1 MRDLPRPNEIYR
13 HFKGNC
19 YRIMTLATETETR
32 QTLVVYQA
40 LYGDY
45 QMYAREL
52 SMFMSPVDKEKYP
65 DVKQQWRFEL
75 VTFEASQQSP
85 IPYVEQTQQGTT
97 SQADQAKEQATPV
110 ADQVKEQTISAAE
123 QKQESSAQ
131 ESLQVDPMVMKYLDA
146 DTYEDKLQIL
156 VAMRERLTDEMI
168 NTMSIA
174 VDVEIPPGDINDRY
188 EQLKYCLVTRERFEC
203 NRLR

>member
-85 IPYVEQTQQGTT
+85 TPYVGQTQQVTT
-97 SQADQAKEQATPV
+97 SQADQAKEY
-110 ADQVKEQTISAAE
+110 TISAAE

-168 NTMSIA
+168 NNMSIA
-174 VDVEIPPGDINDRY
+174 VDVEIPPGEINDRY

>member
-85 IPYVEQTQQGTT
+85 TPYVGQTQQVTT
-97 SQADQAKEQATPV
+97 SQADQAKEY
-110 ADQVKEQTISAAE
+110 TISAAE

-131 ESLQVDPMVMKYLDA
+131 ESLQVDPMVMNYLDA

>member
-85 IPYVEQTQQGTT
+85 TPYVGQTQQVTT
-97 SQADQAKEQATPV
+97 SQADQAKEY
-110 ADQVKEQTISAAE
+110 TISAAE

-174 VDVEIPPGDINDRY
+174 VDVEIPPGNINDRY

>member
-85 IPYVEQTQQGTT
+85 TPYVGQTQQVTT
-97 SQADQAKEQATPV
+97 SQADQAKEY
-110 ADQVKEQTISAAE
+110 TISAAE

>member
-85 IPYVEQTQQGTT
+85 TPYMGQTQQVTT
-97 SQADQAKEQATPV
+97 SQADQAKEY
-110 ADQVKEQTISAAE
+110 TISAAE

-174 VDVEIPPGDINDRY
+174 VDVEIPPGEINDRY

>member
-85 IPYVEQTQQGTT
+85 TPYVGQTQQVTT
-97 SQADQAKEQATPV
+97 SQADQAKEY
-110 ADQVKEQTISAAE
+110 TISAAE

-174 VDVEIPPGDINDRY
+174 VDVEIPHGNINDRY

>member
-85 IPYVEQTQQGTT
+85 IPYVEQTKQGTT
-97 SQADQAKEQATPV
+97 SQ

>member
-19 YRIMTLATETETR
+19 YRIMTLATETETG

-85 IPYVEQTQQGTT
+85 TPYVGQTQQVTT
-97 SQADQAKEQATPV
+97 SQADQTKEY
-110 ADQVKEQTISAAE
+110 TISAAE

>member
-19 YRIMTLATETETR
+19 YRIMTLATETETG

-85 IPYVEQTQQGTT
+85 TPYVGQTQQVTT
-97 SQADQAKEQATPV
+97 SQADQAKEY
-110 ADQVKEQTISAAE
+110 TISAAE

>member
-85 IPYVEQTQQGTT
+85 TPYVGQTQQVTT
-97 SQADQAKEQATPV
+97 SQADQTKEY
-110 ADQVKEQTISAAE
+110 TISAAE

>member
-85 IPYVEQTQQGTT
+85 TPYMGQTQQVPT
-97 SQADQAKEQATPV
+97 SQADQAKEY
-110 ADQVKEQTISAAE
+110 TISAAE

-174 VDVEIPPGDINDRY
+174 VDVEIPPGEINDRY

>member
-85 IPYVEQTQQGTT
+85 TPYVGQTQQVTT
-97 SQADQAKEQATPV
+97 SQADQTKEY
-110 ADQVKEQTISAAE
+110 TISAAE

-174 VDVEIPPGDINDRY
+174 VDVEIPPGEINDRY

>member
-85 IPYVEQTQQGTT
+85 TPYVGQTHQVTT
-97 SQADQAKEQATPV
+97 SQADQAKEY
-110 ADQVKEQTISAAE
+110 TISAAE

>member
-75 VTFEASQQSP
+75 VTFEASQQSQT
-85 IPYVEQTQQGTT
+85 PYVGQTQQVTT
-97 SQADQAKEQATPV
+97 SQADQAKEY
-110 ADQVKEQTISAAE
+110 TISAAE

>member
-85 IPYVEQTQQGTT
+85 TPYLGQTQQVTT
-97 SQADQAKEQATPV
+97 SQADQAKEY
-110 ADQVKEQTISAAE
+110 TISAAE

-174 VDVEIPPGDINDRY
+174 VDVEIPPGEINDRY

>member
-85 IPYVEQTQQGTT
+85 TPYVGQTQQVTT
-97 SQADQAKEQATPV
+97 SQADQAKEY
-110 ADQVKEQTISAAE
+110 TISAAE

-168 NTMSIA
+168 KTLSIA

>member
-85 IPYVEQTQQGTT
+85 TPYMGQTQQVTT
-97 SQADQAKEQATPV
+97 SQADQAKEY
-110 ADQVKEQTISAAE
+110 TISVAE

-174 VDVEIPPGDINDRY
+174 VDVEIPPGEINDRY

>member
-19 YRIMTLATETETR
+19 YRIMTLATETETG

-85 IPYVEQTQQGTT
+85 TPYVGQTQQVTT
-97 SQADQAKEQATPV
+97 SQADQAKEY
-110 ADQVKEQTISAAE
+110 TISAAE

-174 VDVEIPPGDINDRY
+174 VDVEIPPGEINDRY

>member
-85 IPYVEQTQQGTT
+85 TPYMGQTQQVTT
-97 SQADQAKEQATPV
+97 SQADQAKEY
-110 ADQVKEQTISAAE
+110 TISAAE

-146 DTYEDKLQIL
+146 DTYEEKLQIL

-174 VDVEIPPGDINDRY
+174 VDVEIPPGEINDRY

>member
-85 IPYVEQTQQGTT
+85 TPYMGQTQQVTT
-97 SQADQAKEQATPV
+97 SQADQAKEY
-110 ADQVKEQTISAAE
+110 TISAAE

-156 VAMRERLTDEMI
+156 VAMRERLTDEII

>member
-85 IPYVEQTQQGTT
+85 TPYVGQTQQVTT
-97 SQADQAKEQATPV
+97 SQADQAKEY
-110 ADQVKEQTISAAE
+110 TISAAE

-156 VAMRERLTDEMI
+156 VAKRERLTDEMI

>member
-85 IPYVEQTQQGTT
+85 TPYVGQTQQVTT
-97 SQADQAKEQATPV
+97 SQADQAKEY
-110 ADQVKEQTISAAE
+110 TISAAE

-131 ESLQVDPMVMKYLDA
+131 ESLQVDPMVMKHLDA

>member
-19 YRIMTLATETETR
+19 YRIMTLATETETG

-85 IPYVEQTQQGTT
+85 TPYMGQTQQVTT
-97 SQADQAKEQATPV
+97 SQADQTKEY
-110 ADQVKEQTISAAE
+110 TISAAE

>member
-75 VTFEASQQSP
+75 VTFEASQHSP
-85 IPYVEQTQQGTT
+85 TPYMGQTQQVTT
-97 SQADQAKEQATPV
+97 SQADQAKEY
-110 ADQVKEQTISAAE
+110 TISAAE

-174 VDVEIPPGDINDRY
+174 VDVEIPPGEINDRY

>member
-1 MRDLPRPNEIYR
+1 MERVPKNAEIYR
-13 HFKGNC
+13 HFKNKLYQIIG
-19 YRIMTLATETETR
+19 IATHSETKEP
-32 QTLVVYQA
+32 LVIYQA

-85 IPYVEQTQQGTT
+85 TPYVGQTQQVTT
-97 SQADQAKEQATPV
+97 SQADQAKEY
-110 ADQVKEQTISAAE
+110 TISAEE

-174 VDVEIPPGDINDRY
+174 VDVEIPPGNINDRY

>member
-85 IPYVEQTQQGTT
+85 TPYVGQTQQVTT
-97 SQADQAKEQATPV
+97 SQADQAKEY
-110 ADQVKEQTISAAE
+110 TISAAE

-168 NTMSIA
+168 NTLSIA

>member
-45 QMYAREL
+45 QMYAREV

-85 IPYVEQTQQGTT
+85 TPYMGQTQQVTT
-97 SQADQAKEQATPV
+97 SQADQAKEY
-110 ADQVKEQTISAAE
+110 TISAAE

-174 VDVEIPPGDINDRY
+174 VDVEIPPGEINDRY

>member
-19 YRIMTLATETETR
+19 YRIMTLATETETG

-85 IPYVEQTQQGTT
+85 TPYVGQTQQVTT
-97 SQADQAKEQATPV
+97 SQADQAKEY
-110 ADQVKEQTISAAE
+110 TISAAE

-174 VDVEIPPGDINDRY
+174 VDVEIPPGNINDRY

>member
-45 QMYAREL
+45 QMYARDL

-85 IPYVEQTQQGTT
+85 TPYMGQTQQVTT
-97 SQADQAKEQATPV
+97 SQADQAKEY
-110 ADQVKEQTISAAE
+110 TISAAE

-174 VDVEIPPGDINDRY
+174 VDVEIPPGEINDRY

>member
-85 IPYVEQTQQGTT
+85 TPYMGQTQQVTT
-97 SQADQAKEQATPV
+97 SQADQAKEY
-110 ADQVKEQTISAAE
+110 TISAAE

-174 VDVEIPPGDINDRY
+174 VDVEIPPGEINDRY
-188 EQLKYCLVTRERFEC
+188 EQLKYCLVTR
-203 NRLR
+203 

>member
-85 IPYVEQTQQGTT
+85 TPYMGQTQQVTT
-97 SQADQAKEQATPV
+97 SQADQAKEY
-110 ADQVKEQTISAAE
+110 TISAAE